1 MRTGIVLSGGGAR
14 GAYEVGVIAGIVD
27 VLREEGLSSS
37 PFDVFTGTSV
47 GAINAAWLAAHAD
60 QPDMNIDGLIA
71 QWRGLRLEK
80 HIRFD
85 PLRFLSG
92 NKLGPWLARLR
103 GEHGERW
110 GRSLLDPRALEEIV
124 EQHIPYDRLR
134 QNVRDG
140 DVRALVVAAL
150 EVGTGRTTLFA
161 DVADKDLFKVSRD
174 PRRQARYEQI
184 TARHVLASAAI
195 PLLFPSRRIGRR
207 YYCDGGVRFNTPIS
221 PAIRAGADRLVVISL
236 LFEDEIVRLSADETD
251 SEMEAAYPSPI
262 FLLGK
267 ILNAL
272 LLDPVKYDL
281 QVLDRMN
288 RLLNTLEE
296 TLEPAEMERVRD
308 VMRETRGLPYRQL
321 GALEFHPSKDIGGL
335 ASDYART
342 LRIRNLPAAIFS
354 GAAHFRGAMESD
366 LLSFVLFD
374 GGFAERLIALG
385 RRDAQRR
392 AARIRQFFS
401 DDD

>member
-14 GAYEVGVIAGIVD
+14 GAYEVGVVAGIVD
-27 VLREEGLSSS
+27 VLKEEGLEES

-47 GAINAAWLAAHAD
+47 GAINATWLAAHAD
-60 QPDMNIDGLIA
+60 EPDMNIEGLVA
-71 QWRGLRLEK
+71 EWRGLTLEK

-92 NKLGPWLARLR
+92 NKLGPWIARLR

-124 EQHIPYDRLR
+124 ERRIPYDRLR
-134 QNVRDG
+134 RNVLEG
-140 DVRALVVAAL
+140 DVRALIVAAL

-161 DVADKDLFKVSRD
+161 DVADKSLFKVSRD
-174 PRRQARYEQI
+174 PRRHARYEEI

-221 PAIRAGADRLVVISL
+221 PAIRAGADKLVVISL
-236 LFEDEIVRLSADETD
+236 LFEDEIVRLSAGETD
-251 SEMEAAYPSPI
+251 SEMEAAYPSPV

-288 RLLNTLEE
+288 RLLGTLEA
-296 TLEPAEMERVRD
+296 TLDPAEMERVRD
-308 VMRETRGLPYRQL
+308 VMRETRGLPYRTL
-321 GALEFHPSKDIGGL
+321 GALEFHPSMDIGGL

-354 GAAHFRGAMESD
+354 GAAHFRGTMESD

-374 GGFAERLIALG
+374 GGFAERLIDLG
-385 RRDAQRR
+385 RKDAQAR
-392 AARIRQFFS
+392 AARIRDFFT
-401 DDD
+401 DEG